1 MSQDLFDQQDVAKVE
16 CPVCGVA
23 TWEGAPTCLSCG
35 TTLRPAVTS
44 ASEDLWSTDDDSLF
58 EDVAE
63 AELVD
68 DGLWDDVDAPVA
80 PPSAFGT
87 GAASTPLFA
96 APAPTADESEG
107 GLWESADEPVDEL
120 QPAVPADAPLVEPGP
135 GADRLCQLRRG
146 HRDGREIA
154 EGLVDEVALRLLAVE
169 ALDHRGGASPHAP
182 WVPTDDVEP
191 APDQLGKAIDGDRQV
206 GGTGIGGAAGVPGE
220 DQ

>member
-35 TTLRPAVTS
+35 TTLRPAGTS
-44 ASEDLWSTDDDSLF
+44 ASEDLWSTDNDSLF

-96 APAPTADESEG
+96 APAPTADESG
-107 GLWESADEPVDEL
+107 DGLWESADEPADEL
-120 QPAVPADAPLVEPGP
+120 QPTAPADASDP
-135 GADRLCQLRRG
+135 
-146 HRDGREIA
+146 H
-154 EGLVDEVALRLLAVE
+154 GL
-169 ALDHRGGASPHAP
+169 
-182 WVPTDDVEP
+182 
-191 APDQLGKAIDGDRQV
+191 
-206 GGTGIGGAAGVPGE
+206 GAAVGRLDPAATGHHPVDGSECPR
-220 DQ
+220 DLTASTDRRRMKWRS